1 MRLAHQRLE
10 AIINRNSHRRYGT
23 VRPAGAPRHGKL
35 DMDGSA
41 IHPTIYEMALAVE
54 NRFQRK
60 VRIEMIGGQPV
71 AIEER

>member
-1 MRLAHQRLE
+1 
-10 AIINRNSHRRYGT
+10 
-23 VRPAGAPRHGKL
+23 
-35 DMDGSA
+35 MDGSA

>member
-1 MRLAHQRLE
+1 
-10 AIINRNSHRRYGT
+10 